1 MGIILIIIVAILA
14 VTGLITFNIKALSP
28 EGKPPAVEEENSS
41 ESESSAF
48 PTADDS
54 ITEIISPTD
63 NDELKMKDQD
73 YRLALSKLHKQK
85 PNDEPTE
92 EKKPDIRKM
101 KDKEYRGT
109 LEDFRQNGD

>member
-41 ESESSAF
+41 ESTAL

-54 ITEIISPTD
+54 ITEVITPTD

-85 PNDEPTE
+85 PNDEQTA
-92 EKKPDIRKM
+92 EKKPDLRKM

>member
-28 EGKPPAVEEENSS
+28 EGKPPAVEEENLS
-41 ESESSAF
+41 EESAF

-85 PNDEPTE
+85 PNDEPTA
-92 EKKPDIRKM
+92 EKNPDIRKM

>member
-1 MGIILIIIVAILA
+1 MGIILIIIIAILA

-41 ESESSAF
+41 EESVF
-48 PTADDS
+48 PTADES
-54 ITEIISPTD
+54 ITEIITPTD

-85 PNDEPTE
+85 PNDEQTA
-92 EKKPDIRKM
+92 EKKPDLRKM

>member
-28 EGKPPAVEEENSS
+28 EGKPPAVEEENS
-41 ESESSAF
+41 SESSAF

-85 PNDEPTE
+85 PNDEPTA
-92 EKKPDIRKM
+92 EKKPDIHKM

>member
-41 ESESSAF
+41 EDSPF

-54 ITEIISPTD
+54 ITEIITPTD

-85 PNDEPTE
+85 PNDEPTA
-92 EKKPDIRKM
+92 EKNPDIRKM

>member
-41 ESESSAF
+41 EESAF

-54 ITEIISPTD
+54 EIISPTD

-85 PNDEPTE
+85 PNDEPTA
-92 EKKPDIRKM
+92 EKNPDIRKM

>member
-28 EGKPPAVEEENSS
+28 EDKLPGVEEEHSLEESAFSS
-41 ESESSAF
+41 E
-48 PTADDS
+48 DDS
-54 ITEIISPTD
+54 VTEIISPTV

-85 PNDEPTE
+85 PYEEPTA
-92 EKKPDIRKM
+92 EKKPNLRKM
-101 KDKEYRGT
+101 KDAEYRGK
-109 LEDFRQNGD
+109 LEDFQQNDD

>member
-41 ESESSAF
+41 EESAF
-48 PTADDS
+48 STVDDS
-54 ITEIISPTD
+54 IAEIISPTD

-73 YRLALSKLHKQK
+73 YRLALSKLHKQIS
-85 PNDEPTE
+85 NDEPTA

>member
-28 EGKPPAVEEENSS
+28 EGKPPAVEEENSLE
-41 ESESSAF
+41 ESEFS
-48 PTADDS
+48 TADDS
-54 ITEIISPTD
+54 ITGIITPTD

-85 PNDEPTE
+85 PNDQPTS
-92 EKKPDIRKM
+92 EKKPDLRKM

>member
-41 ESESSAF
+41 ESSAF
-48 PTADDS
+48 PTGDD
-54 ITEIISPTD
+54 D
-63 NDELKMKDQD
+63 GLKMKDQD

-85 PNDEPTE
+85 PNDEPTA
-92 EKKPDIRKM
+92 EKKPDIHKM

>member
-14 VTGLITFNIKALSP
+14 VTGLITFNIKALST
-28 EGKPPAVEEENSS
+28 EGKPTAVEEENSS
-41 ESESSAF
+41 EESAF

-85 PNDEPTE
+85 PNDEPTAE
-92 EKKPDIRKM
+92 EKPDIRKM

>member
-41 ESESSAF
+41 EESAF
-48 PTADDS
+48 STADDS

-85 PNDEPTE
+85 PNDEPTA
-92 EKKPDIRKM
+92 EKNHDIRKM

>member
-14 VTGLITFNIKALSP
+14 VTGLITFNIKALSH
-28 EGKPPAVEEENSS
+28 EGKLPAVEEENS
-41 ESESSAF
+41 SESSAF

-54 ITEIISPTD
+54 ITEIISPID

-85 PNDEPTE
+85 PNDEPTA

>member
-41 ESESSAF
+41 ESSAF

-54 ITEIISPTD
+54 ITEIITPTD

-85 PNDEPTE
+85 PNDEQTA
-92 EKKPDIRKM
+92 EKKPDLRKM